1 MIPSRGDYLF
11 TEVMTATPQKLQL
24 MLIEAALRSAGQAR
38 QHWADAREEAA
49 CQALIRSQN
58 ILAEMLAAL
67 DPKSEDPFHLRILGT
82 YMFVYRSL
90 IAANLEHS
98 AERLDAA
105 VRVLEIERQTWRLVC
120 NNLDSH
126 DEAEMA
132 VGGASFE
139 A

>member
-1 MIPSRGDYLF
+1 
-11 TEVMTATPQKLQL
+11 
-24 MLIEAALRSAGQAR
+24 
-38 QHWADAREEAA
+38 
-49 CQALIRSQN
+49 
-58 ILAEMLAAL
+58 MLATL
-67 DPKSEDPFHLRILGT
+67 DPKSEDSFHLRILDT

-98 AERLDAA
+98 EVRLDDA

-126 DEAEMA
+126 GEAEMA
-132 VGGASFE
+132 TGGASFE